1 MDSLRYFAVECHV
14 DGFRFDLAAALAREF
29 HAVNRLSAFFDIIH
43 QDPILSQVKLIAEPW
58 DVGEG
63 GYQVGNFP
71 ILWTEW
77 NGLYRDVMRDFWR
90 GDARIGDF
98 TDRFAGSADLYERDG
113 RRPFASINFVT
124 AHDGFTLADLVSYNH
139 KHNEANLEDNRDGT
153 DDNRSWNCG
162 VEGPSDDPEVN
173 ALRARQQR
181 NFIAT
186 LLLSQ
191 GVPMLLGGDEIGRT
205 QHGNNNAYCQDNEIS
220 WYDWN
225 VDGDGEALHEFTRR
239 MIQLRAEHPVFR
251 RTTFFAG
258 DTDGGGLPDVFWFR
272 PDGRRMTRREW
283 DSTGGGRARRV
294 PQRGRAADRDALRR
308 AAAGRFVPRDLQRV
322 PRGHAVPAS
331 RPALRASLAHRGVDR
346 GARRVLRGTG
356 AARGDHRRGALAPGA
371 APGPLSVTDLV
382 ATYRLQLS
390 PDFDFAAARAL
401 VPYLR
406 ALGVSHLYLSP
417 IMQAREG
424 STHGYDVVDPTRVSD
439 ALGGESGFRAL
450 AQSGLGVI
458 LDVVP
463 NHMAAVDENVFWRE
477 RREQFFDLDPVTGGH
492 RRFFDVDD
500 LAGVRVEDPEVFAAT
515 HAKVVEL
522 VGAGLVDGVRVDHID
537 GLAEPARYLQW
548 LRDAGVEH
556 VWVEKILE
564 TGEPLRRLA
573 RGRHHGVRVPERRH
587 RRLRG
592 PGVPKPRSPRSRAN
606 RVRSP
611 RSPTKRSSSRRRRR
625 SPPKSTGCGDSTTA
639 RRSAK
644 VSRSSRC
651 IARTSI
657 PLPAPS
663 TTSTGRSPPGSPSR
677 CAGSSSWRSLR
688 PPSS

>member
-191 GVPMLLGGDEIGRT
+191 GVPMLLGGDEVGRT

-239 MIQLRAEHPVFR
+239 MIALRAEHPVFR

-258 DTDGGGLPDVFWFR
+258 DTDEGGLPDVFWFR

-283 DSTGGGRARRV
+283 DSTGGGRLGV
-294 PQRGRAADRDALRR
+294 FLNGDALRTETPY
-308 AAAGRFVPRDLQRV
+308 GESLRDDSFLVIFNAFHEDTQFLL
-322 PRGHAVPAS
+322 P
-331 RPALRASLAHRGVDR
+331 
-346 GARRVLRGTG
+346 ARRFG
-356 AARGDHRRGALAPGA
+356 RRWRIEVSTAEPDGSFEELAP
-371 APGPLSVTDLV
+371 
-382 ATYRLQLS
+382 
-390 PDFDFAAARAL
+390 
-401 VPYLR
+401 
-406 ALGVSHLYLSP
+406 
-417 IMQAREG
+417 
-424 STHGYDVVDPTRVSD
+424 
-439 ALGGESGFRAL
+439 
-450 AQSGLGVI
+450 
-458 LDVVP
+458 
-463 NHMAAVDENVFWRE
+463 
-477 RREQFFDLDPVTGGH
+477 
-492 RRFFDVDD
+492 
-500 LAGVRVEDPEVFAAT
+500 
-515 HAKVVEL
+515 
-522 VGAGLVDGVRVDHID
+522 
-537 GLAEPARYLQW
+537 
-548 LRDAGVEH
+548 
-556 VWVEKILE
+556 
-564 TGEPLRRLA
+564 
-573 RGRHHGVRVPERRH
+573 
-587 RRLRG
+587 
-592 PGVPKPRSPRSRAN
+592 
-606 RVRSP
+606 
-611 RSPTKRSSSRRRRR
+611 RRR
-625 SPPKSTGCGDSTTA
+625 SPSRRARCWCCAGSAERGRSRRDLSTAARSRLRLRRRARPRAVSPGRSASATSIC
-639 RRSAK
+639 RRSCKPAK
-644 VSRSSRC
+644 GPRTDTTSSTRPACPTRSGASPGSGRWRSPGSASSSTSSRTTWPRSTRTC
-651 IARTSI
+651 SGASGASSSSTSI
-657 PLPAPS
+657 P
-663 TTSTGRSPPGSPSR
+663 
-677 CAGSSSWRSLR
+677 
-688 PPSS
+688 